1 MIARVSGRGRAPG
14 PAVAE
19 TYDDAVPTL
28 TLLRHRSGP
37 VTGLT
42 ALVAFVL
49 ATLVGVGPAAAD
61 ASMNPSFVEVDQT
74 LSFTVRVTDAGVDLV
89 SSVTASFPADFIW
102 VGCSAPDG
110 WACSGSDGSASWTRQ
125 SSLTPDDTFAMTLT
139 TPAEPGESAFSL
151 TDARTSGASST
162 STTVV
167 TVQLPPEPEPTEEP
181 DPTEEPTEV
190 EETPPST
197 NEPSRPAP
205 PLEPFRPPAE
215 DGPISIRDLP
225 DEPDAEATDDAVAAP
240 VTKGDRGD
248 GLPMLLLAPLAIL
261 LLLSAS
267 GFVLAEANR

>member
-1 MIARVSGRGRAPG
+1 M
-14 PAVAE
+14 
-19 TYDDAVPTL
+19 PTL
-28 TLLRHRSGP
+28 ALLRHRSGP
-37 VTGLT
+37 ATGLT

-89 SSVTASFPADFIW
+89 SQVTASFPAEFVW

-139 TPAEPGESAFSL
+139 TPAEPGESAFSI

-167 TVQLPPEPEPTEEP
+167 TVVTPEPEPEPTEEP
-181 DPTEEPTEV
+181 EPTQEPTEV
-190 EETPPST
+190 DQTPPST
-197 NEPSRPAP
+197 DEPSRPAP
-205 PLEPFRPPAE
+205 PLEPFRPPAQ

-225 DEPDAEATDDAVAAP
+225 DDPDVEATDDAVAAP
-240 VTKGDRGD
+240 AGKGDGGD

-261 LLLSAS
+261 LLLSAT
-267 GFVLAEANR
+267 GFVIAEANR